1 MNALGGGGGYERR
14 SMKGELLIVIFQ
26 YHISSYVQEACTSFD
41 IFQSV
46 MLFYRH

>member
-1 MNALGGGGGYERR
+1 MR
-14 SMKGELLIVIFQ
+14 GELLIVIFK

-46 MLFYRH
+46 LLFYRH